1 VLSVINKTVGQR
13 RKILLGKREHSVKTE
28 DLQEL
33 ARVLDQPPSH
43 TTCILFSIAE
53 ELGTTFPRILV
64 LP

>member
-1 VLSVINKTVGQR
+1 
-13 RKILLGKREHSVKTE
+13 VKTE